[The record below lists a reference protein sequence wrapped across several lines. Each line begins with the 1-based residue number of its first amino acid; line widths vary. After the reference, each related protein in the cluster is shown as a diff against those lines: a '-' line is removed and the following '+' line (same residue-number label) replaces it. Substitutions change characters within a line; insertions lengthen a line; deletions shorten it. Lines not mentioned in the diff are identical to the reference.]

1 MSEIFTARPYT
12 FSMNT
17 FDVSNVKGTAW
28 YVACTLPSSAAISNH
43 VMMIR
48 LLYKRHFC

>member
-1 MSEIFTARPYT
+1 MSEIFTAWPYI

-17 FDVSNVKGTAW
+17 FDISNLKGTAW
-28 YVACTLPSSAAISNH
+28 YVACTLPSLPAISNL
-43 VMMIR
+43 VMMIL

>member
-1 MSEIFTARPYT
+1 MSEIFTAWPYI

-17 FDVSNVKGTAW
+17 FDVSNLKGTAW
-28 YVACTLPSSAAISNH
+28 YVASTLSSLAISNH
-43 VMMIR
+43 VMLIR

>member
-1 MSEIFTARPYT
+1 MSEIFSAWPYI

-17 FDVSNVKGTAW
+17 FDVSNLKGTAW
-28 YVACTLPSSAAISNH
+28 YVACTLPSLAISNH
-43 VMMIR
+43 VMMIL